1 VSAQGGD
8 DAGRPEVARPAGPEE
23 ARPAGPEAA
32 RPAEPAQQSAV
43 AVGFSSVLS
52 HVAGWSS
59 SKRVRW
65 AIGGG
70 AAVLAVIAVVR
81 EWDAVVEA
89 IKRLSPWLMLLA
101 LVATIGNVLAAGLVW
116 RTVLADLGTKLALAP
131 TAKIYFIGQLGKY
144 LPGSLWSVV
153 IQAELGSDY
162 KVPRRRTATATV
174 VALLISVVSA
184 ALIVLGCTPL
194 TGDVVPA
201 GLRWA
206 VVLIVPLAV
215 TLHPKVF
222 GALAD
227 RLLRVVGR
235 APLEKRTSTTGTV
248 LATLWAVL
256 SWGFSG
262 LQVWLLSVSF
272 GAPVN
277 VETVLLLTAGYA
289 LAWAVG
295 FIVVIAP
302 AGAGAREVALAAVLA
317 PVLDRG
323 EILVV
328 VLLSRVLFTS
338 VDLLAAAAVAFTV
351 RGAHPEIAAEVQ
363 AVREA
368 EHEAEAA
375 GTPHSL
381 EAEIDAV
388 RAAEHKPAADTPF
401 EA

>member
-1 VSAQGGD
+1 MSTPGGPVGS
-8 DAGRPEVARPAGPEE
+8 GRDEPPAR
-23 ARPAGPEAA
+23 
-32 RPAEPAQQSAV
+32 QSA
-43 AVGFSSVLS
+43 AAAGFSSVLS
-52 HVAGWSS
+52 HIAQWAS
-59 SKRVRW
+59 SKRIRW
-65 AIGGG
+65 VIGGG
-70 AAVLAVIAVVR
+70 AAALAVWAVAT
-81 EWDAVVEA
+81 EWDAVVDA
-89 IKRLSPWLMLLA
+89 ISRLNAWLLVLA
-101 LVATIGNVLAAGLVW
+101 LVATIGNVLSAGMIW
-116 RTVLADLGTKLALAP
+116 RTVLADLGTKLAIAP

-144 LPGSLWSVV
+144 LPGSVWSVV

-184 ALIVLGCTPL
+184 ALIVLACTPL
-194 TGDVVPA
+194 TGDVVPS
-201 GLRWA
+201 GFRWA

-222 GALAD
+222 GAIAD
-227 RLLRVVGR
+227 RLLRAVGR
-235 APLEKRTSTTGTV
+235 APLEHRTSTLGTV

-256 SWGFSG
+256 SWVFSG

-272 GAPVN
+272 GAPAD

-295 FIVVIAP
+295 FIVVVAP

-338 VDLLAAAAVAFTV
+338 VDLLAAGSVALTV
-351 RGAHPEIAAEVQ
+351 RGAHPEIDAEIH

-368 EHEAEAA
+368 EHQAEAA
-375 GTPHSL
+375 GRPHSL
-381 EAEIDAV
+381 EAEVDAV
-388 RAAEHKPAADTPF
+388 RAAEHKPGADSSF
-401 EA
+401 EG

>member
-1 VSAQGGD
+1 MTAPDGSAT
-8 DAGRPEVARPAGPEE
+8 GRPEPGGSQDAEGSQASRPSAAAAGFT
-23 ARPAGPEAA
+23 
-32 RPAEPAQQSAV
+32 SI
-43 AVGFSSVLS
+43 LS
-52 HVAGWSS
+52 HIAKWAASQ
-59 SKRVRW
+59 KVRW

-70 AAVLAVIAVVR
+70 AAVLAVWAVVA

-89 IKRLSPWLMLLA
+89 IKRLSPGLLALA
-101 LVATIGNVLAAGLVW
+101 LVATVGNVVAAGLVW
-116 RTVLADLGTKLALAP
+116 RTVLADLGTKLAVAP

-144 LPGSLWSVV
+144 LPGSVWSVV

-184 ALIVLGCTPL
+184 ALIVLACTPL

-201 GLRWA
+201 GFRWA

-227 RLLRVVGR
+227 RLLRLVGR
-235 APLEKRTSTTGTV
+235 APLEHRTSTAGTI

-256 SWGFSG
+256 SWVFSG

-272 GAPVN
+272 GAPVD

-302 AGAGAREVALAAVLA
+302 AGAGVREVALIAVLA
-317 PVLDRG
+317 PVLERG

-328 VLLSRVLFTS
+328 VLLSRVLFTA
-338 VDLLAAAAVAFTV
+338 VDLVAAAAVAFTV
-351 RGAHPEIAAEVQ
+351 RGAHPEIEAEVQ
-363 AVREA
+363 AVRQA
-368 EHEAEAA
+368 DHQAEAT
-375 GTPHSL
+375 GQTHSL
-381 EAEIDAV
+381 EAEVDAV
-388 RAAEHKPAADTPF
+388 RAAEHKPGADTPL
-401 EA
+401 EG